1 MLTISKSLNV
11 QLVEFGSGGKG
22 QDVRFFGFTYLLIY
36 YHIMKE
42 LITFLTELLG
52 NVATLLHG
60 DPSDRSDRKQ
70 TEELSLLYAS
80 LKILANAKNIE
91 QVKDAI
97 GFYIESIDLTVDGQ
111 ETIWGNLIEL
121 EKQASLEMIVLANDK
136 ANLRKALNETQ
147 IELAKAR
154 EENKVLKHCLVETGQ
169 ELEQEK
175 DVANSRLE
183 KIQRMREQATS
194 DFLAN
199 K

>member
-1 MLTISKSLNV
+1 
-11 QLVEFGSGGKG
+11 
-22 QDVRFFGFTYLLIY
+22 
-36 YHIMKE
+36 MKE

-60 DPSDRSDRKQ
+60 DSDDRSDKEQ
-70 TEELSLLYAS
+70 TEELTLLYCA
-80 LKILANAKNIE
+80 LKTLANAKNIE

-97 GFYIESIDLTVDGQ
+97 GFYIESIDLTGDVISGC
-111 ETIWGNLIEL
+111 NLVEL

-183 KIQRMREQATS
+183 KIERMREAEKNYRFAEGSGLLPPKSYGKTLSS
-194 DFLAN
+194 D
-199 K
+199 